1 MTEDIYEPLP
11 RYRDEFRAKFAD
23 LTRDKFQQLLE
34 QSQVDWA
41 ANRRLNGEIQRV
53 RNELDSCKSKD
64 SNFGCLLS
72 VLIVVA
78 LLSASAILYGIAEE
92 NPDHIRIALI
102 AGGALGIIVPL
113 ILIFQVILPKRKL
126 LAEKISVLKASL
138 QDLTRR
144 AWEQMEPLNKLF
156 DWNITAELIKA
167 TVPRLEFDP
176 YFSENRLLDLYHSFG
191 WNDKFNHGKSVINSH
206 SGVIND
212 NPFVFGELKT
222 MQWQEETYSGS
233 KHIHWTTRERG
244 SDGKM
249 RTVHHSQQL
258 VATYTAPKPFYYR
271 EKVLLYGN
279 DAAPELHFSREPSDL
294 SADDDGFFASLKKHS
309 ELRKLKK
316 LSRNLE
322 DDLPYTLMSNHD
334 FELLFHA
341 TDRNDD
347 VAFRLL
353 FTPLAQQQMVRLLND
368 RQVGCGDDFYFHKM
382 GRINML
388 VSRHL
393 NQTNLNTD
401 PQQFRFCNVDE
412 AREFFQ
418 RFNEEFFHSVYF
430 ALAPLLT
437 IPLYQQTRTTQSL
450 YNKQTHFKSCFWEHE
465 AIANFYGDKHFKHP
479 DCATE
484 NILKTS
490 CTHQSDGTSCIQV
503 TAHGYRKKDRVAG
516 VKVWGQDG
524 NLHIVEVPWIEYL
537 PVEHTSEFHV
547 LENDSACDMQVQ
559 EKNNNLIFRRSVYAF
574 FRN

>member
-1 MTEDIYEPLP
+1 
-11 RYRDEFRAKFAD
+11 
-23 LTRDKFQQLLE
+23 
-34 QSQVDWA
+34 
-41 ANRRLNGEIQRV
+41 
-53 RNELDSCKSKD
+53 
-64 SNFGCLLS
+64 
-72 VLIVVA
+72 
-78 LLSASAILYGIAEE
+78 
-92 NPDHIRIALI
+92 
-102 AGGALGIIVPL
+102 
-113 ILIFQVILPKRKL
+113 
-126 LAEKISVLKASL
+126 
-138 QDLTRR
+138 
-144 AWEQMEPLNKLF
+144 
-156 DWNITAELIKA
+156 
-167 TVPRLEFDP
+167 
-176 YFSENRLLDLYHSFG
+176 
-191 WNDKFNHGKSVINSH
+191 
-206 SGVIND
+206 
-212 NPFVFGELKT
+212 
-222 MQWQEETYSGS
+222 
-233 KHIHWTTRERG
+233 
-244 SDGKM
+244 
-249 RTVHHSQQL
+249 
-258 VATYTAPKPFYYR
+258 
-271 EKVLLYGN
+271 
-279 DAAPELHFSREPSDL
+279 
-294 SADDDGFFASLKKHS
+294 
-309 ELRKLKK
+309 
-316 LSRNLE
+316 
-322 DDLPYTLMSNHD
+322 MSNHD